1 MSTYKYKSDS
11 IYRDVVMKSYVIGW
25 FGALGVV
32 VVTAVTL
39 IFLYSGSCW
48 QEYRLALVLLPAVHT
63 VAWLIIANLMCA
75 TFQGMANQ
83 ELRQSPPPTPDDES
97 REIPISKGG
106 KNGRVTWE

>member
-1 MSTYKYKSDS
+1 MTTYKYKSDT
-11 IYRDVVMKSYVIGW
+11 IYRDVVMKSYVIAW

-32 VVTAVTL
+32 VVTAIAL

-48 QEYRLALVLLPAVHT
+48 SEYRLAVVLLPAVHV

-75 TFQGMANQ
+75 TFQSMANADIV
-83 ELRQSPPPTPDDES
+83 QSNPPTPEHEG
-97 REIPISKGG
+97 REIPLRKGE